1 MSNPLRVLVAGCG
14 NMGASHA
21 RAYHKM
27 PEFEIVGLV
36 SRGPASRAALSQEL
50 GGLPQFSDYYE
61 ALETTKPDV
70 VSINTY
76 PETHG
81 PYARAAL
88 EAGCHVFCE
97 KPLAETVEEA
107 QSIVD
112 AARRHKRKLVVGYI
126 LRVHPA
132 WIRFIELARTLGKPL
147 VMRMNLNQQSHGP
160 TWTAH
165 RNLMNS
171 MSPIVDCGVH
181 YVDVMCQM
189 TGAKPVRVS
198 AIGARLSDELKPG
211 MYNYGQLQVTF
222 DDGSVGWYEAG
233 WGPMMSEVA
242 FFVKDVVGPK
252 GCVSIVKD
260 PNETEAVASDDIDS
274 HTKTNCIRVH
284 HSALDGRNEFVT
296 PDEFINTE
304 DEPDHQ
310 GLCDREQAFFLRAI
324 QQDVDLSDHMH
335 DAVNSLRIVLAADE
349 SVKTGQVVRCELQ
362 IADCRLQIARLHA
375 LSTRAEQFR
384 RSPQFSAGSKFSATP
399 LMQYR
404 SPVGGGPS
412 SNT

>member
-1 MSNPLRVLVAGCG
+1 MTSPLRVLVAGCG

-50 GGLPQFSDYYE
+50 GGLPEFGDFYE
-61 ALETTKPDV
+61 ALAATKPDV

-76 PETHG
+76 PETHAA
-81 PYARAAL
+81 YARAAI
-88 EAGCHVFCE
+88 EAGAHVFCE
-97 KPLAETVEEA
+97 KPLAETVAEA

-112 AARRHKRKLVVGYI
+112 AARAGGRKLVIGYI

-132 WIRFIELARTLGKPL
+132 WTKFVEMARTLGKPL
-147 VMRMNLNQQSHGP
+147 VMRMNLNQQSRGAA
-160 TWTAH
+160 WTTH
-165 RNLMNS
+165 KNLMQS
-171 MSPIVDCGVH
+171 ISPIVDCGVH

-198 AIGARLSDELKPG
+198 GIGARLSDELKPG

-233 WGPMMSEVA
+233 WGPMMSEMA

-252 GCVSIVKD
+252 GSVSIVKD
-260 PNETEAVASDDIDS
+260 PNDATATASDDIDS

-284 HSALDGRNEFVT
+284 HSALDGNNEFVQ

-310 GLCDREQAFFLRAI
+310 GLCDREQAYLLRAI
-324 QQDVDLSDHMH
+324 QEDLDLSDHMQ

-349 SVKTGQVVRCELQ
+349 SARTGQIVTL
-362 IADCRLQIARLHA
+362 
-375 LSTRAEQFR
+375 
-384 RSPQFSAGSKFSATP
+384 
-399 LMQYR
+399 
-404 SPVGGGPS
+404 
-412 SNT
+412 

>member
-1 MSNPLRVLVAGCG
+1 MNTPLRVLVAGCG

-36 SRGPASRAALSQEL
+36 SRGPASRGALSEEL
-50 GGLPQFSDYYE
+50 GGLREFSDYYE
-61 ALETTKPDV
+61 ALARTRPDL

-81 PYARAAL
+81 PYAKAAI

-97 KPLAETVEEA
+97 KPLAMTVEEA
-107 QSIVD
+107 RAVVD
-112 AARRHKRKLVVGYI
+112 AATARKRKLVIGYI

-132 WIRFIELARTLGKPL
+132 WTKFIEIARTLGKPL

-160 TWTAH
+160 AWNWH
-165 RNLMNS
+165 RNLMES

-189 TGAKPVRVS
+189 TGAKPTRVC
-198 AIGARLSDELKPG
+198 AVGARLTDDIKPG

-260 PNETEAVASDDIDS
+260 PNEATAAGSDDIDS

-284 HSALDGRNEFVT
+284 RSAIDGNNEFLQ
-296 PDEFINTE
+296 PDEFLNTE

-310 GLCDREQAFFLRAI
+310 ALCDREQAYLLRAI
-324 QQDVDLSDHMH
+324 QQDLDLTDHME

-349 SVKTGQVVRCELQ
+349 SVRTGQVVSL
-362 IADCRLQIARLHA
+362 
-375 LSTRAEQFR
+375 
-384 RSPQFSAGSKFSATP
+384 
-399 LMQYR
+399 
-404 SPVGGGPS
+404 
-412 SNT
+412 